1 MTPTSDIIFSEDDL
15 DTLLDN
21 LDSFNPE
28 EIAEIDRMATELTQ
42 RKLNDAAHDDLL
54 TFAVRC
60 FPEYIIGR
68 HHKILAKQ
76 LMAIEAGRKDR
87 ICVNIPPRHGKSML
101 VSTIYP
107 AWFLGR
113 NPTKKVMMVSHT
125 TDLAVDF
132 GRKVRNLVDSSV
144 FAEIF
149 PTVNLSKDNKSA
161 GRWNTNLGGEFFA
174 CGIGSSIAGRGADLL
189 LIDDPHA
196 LEINTLI
203 PTPNG
208 FVAINNLR
216 VGDEVFG
223 PDGYPT
229 KIIGKSEVWHDR
241 ELYSAVTSDGE
252 EILCDAQHLWGVN
265 SDTNLNKAK
274 VYNFSAEYIA
284 NWPKANRPI
293 LPKHQAV
300 EYPHADLPIDPWV
313 LGAWLGDGTSSSGR
327 ITACPED
334 QEYMMSELRKAG
346 YTLSPLTKDGFTFT
360 VYGLMAQLRTLGVL
374 NNKHVPEIYLTASV
388 EQRLSL
394 LQGLVDT
401 DGAVMPSGQAG
412 FYNCNL
418 KLVEAAKEI
427 LHSLGV
433 RCQVRSY
440 EDTRGRYKTA
450 KTNHRV
456 MFRVADC
463 ARMPRKLR
471 FTRTPSDKRS
481 RSIEIENTGVKGSV
495 QCITVERK
503 DGLFLAGRGYVVT
516 HNSEQDVLNGNFEV
530 FDKAYEWFAFGA
542 RTRLMPGGRVAIIQ
556 CMTGDTPV
564 LMSDSTT
571 KQLSNICVG
580 DVVASYDKG
589 KKVNS
594 KVLNHKSS
602 GIDYV
607 FTIRT
612 TCGKTVRANKRHP
625 FLVQHLNGETQWVRL
640 KDLKV
645 GNTLVSLR
653 AAQDLQEPL
662 LNAVNVEHAS
672 QKTRGIRNTQ
682 MQSTYHLGIMG
693 SINTKLVQLLSVGN
707 PQRLMGC
714 VTRATAKTN
723 GLEGLTGA
731 ALRKIG
737 KLTLNTG
744 MVYQWQS
751 TMRYWKNKVAIVL
764 SANNRQQSATPVHTG
779 MESYALTTA
788 MTLGRLERFCAT
800 IATLQLGTQR
810 VEQQPSPLQSIS
822 EFTPS
827 QIASI
832 EAYGQEE
839 VFDVEVE
846 NTENF
851 IANGIV
857 SHNTRW
863 HMDDLTGQVVRD
875 MVKNPGSD
883 QYEVVEFP
891 AILDFTS
898 KRTGKVT
905 EKPLWPEFFDLA
917 ALLKTKASMP
927 VFQWNAQY
935 QQNPTA
941 EEGSVVKREWWR
953 EWTKDEPPEVEYI
966 IMSADTAAETKNRND
981 FSVFTL
987 WGVFMN
993 EEENRHDIIGL
1004 DCIKK
1009 RLEFPELKDMAYELY
1024 QKWEPDCF
1032 IVEKKSSG
1040 VALYQEM
1047 RRTGIPVQE
1056 FTPHRGSGDKL
1067 ARLNAVA
1074 DIVRSGMVWLPV
1086 TRWADEV
1093 IEEIAAFPFGT
1104 NDDIVDSTTM
1114 ALSRFRSGGFIR
1126 LDSDEPEEQKMFKS
1140 NRGNRYY

>member
-1 MTPTSDIIFSEDDL
+1 MAARAELDFTPEEIQVM
-15 DTLLDN
+15 LDN
-21 LDSFNPE
+21 LDSFTE
-28 EIAEIDRMATELTQ
+28 DQVVEIDRMVSELSQ
-42 RKLNDAAHDDLL
+42 RKANQACYNDLL
-54 TFAVRC
+54 TFAKRA

-68 HHKILAKQ
+68 HHRILAKQ
-76 LMAIEAGRKDR
+76 LMAIESGNKDR
-87 ICVNIPPRHGKSML
+87 ICVNMPPRHGKSML

-113 NPTKKVMMVSHT
+113 NPTKQIMMVSHT

-132 GRKVRNLVDSSV
+132 GRKVRNLVDSPV
-144 FAEIF
+144 FREIF
-149 PTVNLSKDNKSA
+149 PTVTLAKDNKSA
-161 GRWNTNLGGEFFA
+161 GRWNTSLGGIFYA

-208 FVAINNLR
+208 FVPIKNLK

-229 KIIGKSEVWHDR
+229 KVIGKSEVWHDR

-265 SDTNLNKAK
+265 SDTNLSKAK
-274 VYNFSAEYIA
+274 VYNFTAEYIA

-360 VYGLMAQLRTLGVL
+360 VYGLMVQLRTLGVL

-471 FTRTPSDKRS
+471 FTRTPADKRS

-495 QCITVERK
+495 QCITVERE

-516 HNSEQDVLNGNFEV
+516 HNSEQDVLNGNFDV

-542 RTRLMPGGRVAIIQ
+542 RTRLMPGGRVA
-556 CMTGDTPV
+556 V
-564 LMSDSTT
+564 
-571 KQLSNICVG
+571 
-580 DVVASYDKG
+580 
-589 KKVNS
+589 
-594 KVLNHKSS
+594 
-602 GIDYV
+602 
-607 FTIRT
+607 
-612 TCGKTVRANKRHP
+612 
-625 FLVQHLNGETQWVRL
+625 
-640 KDLKV
+640 
-645 GNTLVSLR
+645 
-653 AAQDLQEPL
+653 
-662 LNAVNVEHAS
+662 
-672 QKTRGIRNTQ
+672 
-682 MQSTYHLGIMG
+682 
-693 SINTKLVQLLSVGN
+693 
-707 PQRLMGC
+707 
-714 VTRATAKTN
+714 
-723 GLEGLTGA
+723 
-731 ALRKIG
+731 
-737 KLTLNTG
+737 
-744 MVYQWQS
+744 
-751 TMRYWKNKVAIVL
+751 
-764 SANNRQQSATPVHTG
+764 
-779 MESYALTTA
+779 
-788 MTLGRLERFCAT
+788 
-800 IATLQLGTQR
+800 IA
-810 VEQQPSPLQSIS
+810 
-822 EFTPS
+822 
-827 QIASI
+827 
-832 EAYGQEE
+832 
-839 VFDVEVE
+839 
-846 NTENF
+846 
-851 IANGIV
+851 
-857 SHNTRW
+857 TRW
-863 HMDDLTGQVVRD
+863 HKSDLTGQLIRD
-875 MVKNPGSD
+875 MAKNPNSD

-891 AILDFTS
+891 AIIDATN
-898 KRTGKVT
+898 KKTGIVT
-905 EKPLWPEFFDLA
+905 EKPLWPEFFDLE
-917 ALLKTKASMP
+917 ALLRTKASMP

-941 EEGSVVKREWWR
+941 EEGSIVKREWWKKW
-953 EWTKDEPPEVEYI
+953 EAEDPPEVEYI
-966 IMSADTAAETKNRND
+966 IITADTAAELKNKND
-981 FSVFTL
+981 YSVFTV
-987 WGVFMN
+987 WGVFNN
-993 EEENRHDIIGL
+993 EENNSSDIIGL
-1004 DCIKK
+1004 DMIKK
-1009 RLEFPELKDMAYELY
+1009 RMEFPELKDLAYELY
-1024 QKWEPDCF
+1024 KKWDPDCF

-1047 RRTGIPVQE
+1047 RRTGLPVQE

-1067 ARLNAVA
+1067 ARLNSVA
-1074 DIVRSGMVWLPV
+1074 DIVRSGLVWLPHA
-1086 TRWADEV
+1086 RWAEEI
-1093 IEEIAAFPFGT
+1093 IEEVAEFPFGAH
-1104 NDDIVDSTTM
+1104 DDIVDATTM
-1114 ALSRFRSGGFIR
+1114 ALTRFRNGGFIR
-1126 LDSDEPEEQKMFKS
+1126 LPSDEEDEDNTFKRK
-1140 NRGNRYY
+1140 RGGYY